1 MQPLEE
7 VVPFASGPPEQV
19 SSCAHAAVTA
29 SDARPTGSAD
39 SADGDPVGDP
49 ALQPTV
55 PVSASTKATAH
66 NMPIPP
72 KTPRVVNF
80 IFPSRSG
87 GET

>member
-1 MQPLEE
+1 MQPPEE

-29 SDARPTGSAD
+29 SDTWPTGSAD
-39 SADGDPVGDP
+39 SADADPVGDP
-49 ALQPTV
+49 ALQPA
-55 PVSASTKATAH
+55 ASTSATAH

-80 IFPSRSG
+80 IFPPRSG
-87 GET
+87 AET